1 MSVVTR
7 SGGRVLDAG
16 GVLALYD
23 RHARELLGFFTRRTR
38 DPHLSLDLL
47 SETFLAAF
55 EHRDRCRAGSE
66 GEAAAWLYRIAANR
80 LAAHYRRGAIERR
93 ATERLAAAI
102 RAPTAQEVFAIERL
116 AEAEAEPGA
125 LTEALATLSEDQR
138 TAVRARVL
146 DERSYEA
153 VSRELGVSQ
162 QAARARVSRGL
173 RALRRAVASD
183 KEGSGDGRT

>member
-1 MSVVTR
+1 MSVLTR
-7 SGGRVLDAG
+7 FGSREMDAN

-38 DPHLSLDLL
+38 DPHLALDLL

-55 EHRDRCRAGSE
+55 EHRGQCRAESE
-66 GEAAAWLYRIAANR
+66 GEAAAWLHRIAANQ
-80 LAAHYRRGAIERR
+80 LAAHYRHGAIERR
-93 ATERLAAAI
+93 ATERLAATL
-102 RAPTAQEVFAIERL
+102 RAPSAEELSVIERL
-116 AEAEAEPGA
+116 AEADEDGA
-125 LTEALATLSEDQR
+125 LTKALAGLSEDQR
-138 TAVRARVL
+138 VAVRARVL

-173 RALRRAVASD
+173 RALRRAVAGD
-183 KEGSGDGRT
+183 PGRSGHGRR

>member
-1 MSVVTR
+1 M
-7 SGGRVLDAG
+7 DAD

-38 DPHLSLDLL
+38 DPHVALDLL

-55 EHRDRCRAGSE
+55 EHRDQCRAGSE
-66 GEAAAWLYRIAANR
+66 GEAAAWLFRIAANQ
-80 LAAHYRRGAIERR
+80 LAAHYRRGAIEQR
-93 ATERLAAAI
+93 ATERLAAAL
-102 RAPTAQEVFAIERL
+102 RAPTADELAVIERL
-116 AEAEAEPGA
+116 AEADEGGA
-125 LTEALATLSEDQR
+125 LTEALAALSDDQR
-138 TAVRARVL
+138 IAVRARVL

-173 RALRRAVASD
+173 RALRRAVAGD
-183 KEGSGDGRT
+183 PGRSGDGTT